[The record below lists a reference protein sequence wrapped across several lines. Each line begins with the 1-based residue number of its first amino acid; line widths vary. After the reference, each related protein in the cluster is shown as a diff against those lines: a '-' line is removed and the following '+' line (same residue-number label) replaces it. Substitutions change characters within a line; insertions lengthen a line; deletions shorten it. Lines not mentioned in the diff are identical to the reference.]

1 MSVKKSG
8 AKTGEKKEL
17 SPTVPETIR
26 KIKQLRVER
35 KMTTNRLAELCG
47 YSQSHLWSLEE
58 LNDTSVSLD
67 CVDKMCE
74 GAFASPTLSVFRKCP
89 TVFCI
94 PFFYFP
100 SFPWLFRNNWFR
112 FGAQPAKKRKI
123 RYITKLILLTRFRIG
138 RRKNKRTGCCASNRD
153 SVFCNDIY

>member
-74 GAFASPTLSVFRKCP
+74 VLGVRLSDVIRFSEVSYCFLHSLFLFSRLPVAFQKQLVQIWGATGKEA
-89 TVFCI
+89 
-94 PFFYFP
+94 
-100 SFPWLFRNNWFR
+100 
-112 FGAQPAKKRKI
+112 
-123 RYITKLILLTRFRIG
+123 ITKLILLTRFRIG